1 LAAATLV
8 GIALGAGGLN
18 GYTSLVNAE
27 TGNHRIVPIQLRKAH
42 MATEKS
48 FDTGKVKINYLETG
62 PSAGAPLVMFHGGA
76 WCWQEY
82 LSLIP
87 SISANWHVYALD
99 LRGNGKSG
107 WVANQY
113 TLEDFTGD
121 GVIFLRTLNT
131 PAVLVGHSIG
141 GVVALMVAARH
152 PEKTKA
158 VIIEDSPLT
167 IDNYRNIIAS
177 SREMFNTWLKLKSSA
192 RSEEELS
199 WALAR
204 EYRDYPGVTSQWI
217 MFFARCLWQLDPTY
231 FDPLLYN
238 FEGFIRG
245 YDYQEIVKR
254 IQCPILFLRG
264 ETKLGAVMTDGEITW
279 LKNNFRNVTF
289 VEISGV
295 GHLLHL
301 QDQGQ
306 IPALPAAAGRPAYAG
321 GEQIHHAQTTDGAP
335 RLSRRKRLQG
345 PPLSGPA
352 LVAFQEFPPGRHV
365 RRRGRAR
372 LSLPAYPGRE
382 RLHLRQPYE
391 GRPLHHP
398 HPGAL
403 GQGGGPAR
411 PGAHGGPRYEGR
423 PLRIHARQDRHR
435 RPERPVP
442 HPAPLSP
449 SSIRSPRP
457 SSSTSLATTW

>member
-1 LAAATLV
+1 MVIESPDRRRFLIESGLAAAALV
-8 GIALGAGGLN
+8 GITLGEEGLN
-18 GYTSLVNAE
+18 GYSIVNAE
-27 TGNHRIVPIQLRKAH
+27 TGNHRIAPIQLRKAH

-87 SISANWHVYALD
+87 SIAANWHVYALD

-121 GVIFLRTLNT
+121 SLIFLRTLNT

-141 GVVALMVAARH
+141 GVVALMVAARN

-217 MFFARCLWQLDPTY
+217 MFFAGCLWQLDPTF
-231 FDPLLYN
+231 FDPLLYD

-306 IPALPAAAGRPAYAG
+306 IPVQK
-321 GEQIHHAQTTDGAP
+321 EVMSF
-335 RLSRRKRLQG
+335 LST
-345 PPLSGPA
+345 
-352 LVAFQEFPPGRHV
+352 VAK
-365 RRRGRAR
+365 
-372 LSLPAYPGRE
+372 
-382 RLHLRQPYE
+382 
-391 GRPLHHP
+391 
-398 HPGAL
+398 
-403 GQGGGPAR
+403 
-411 PGAHGGPRYEGR
+411 
-423 PLRIHARQDRHR
+423 
-435 RPERPVP
+435 
-442 HPAPLSP
+442 
-449 SSIRSPRP
+449 
-457 SSSTSLATTW
+457 